1 MKRPVRFPGRNKGW
15 LLLVMLLIIE
25 MLYPCINIQ
34 AKEPE
39 SELVLRVAFP
49 EVDGFTEIDR
59 EGNRHG
65 VVVDYLNEIAKYTGW
80 KYEYIPTDSESMT
93 DRFLAGE
100 FDLMGGT
107 YYRKE
112 FEKFFAYPDYNSGY
126 TKSVLLARRDDMSIK
141 AYDLKSIEGKT
152 IGVYERADE
161 NIRRLKVYLESNNI
175 NCNLKYYTSEQ
186 LVDGKLYVYLDR
198 GDVDILLGN
207 NVDDSITYRIVTEY
221 DSQPHYIVTNVGNQE
236 VLDGLNMALAKI
248 MDSNPNFA
256 EERYKANFPDGSI
269 AGIILNEEEKEYIA
283 QKKTVSVAVVENWH
297 PLFCAQTDNDLHD
310 GIISDVLGAVAGFT
324 GLEFEY
330 VYTDSYAKAL
340 AMVQEGKADML
351 GAFMGN
357 EEEAAQMDLA
367 LSASYA
373 SLNDILVRNKAVSYP
388 SEGLVGGIIEGRE
401 MPKEVAAAE
410 VRYFKTV
417 PEGLMAVNSGEID
430 FFYDLSMRMEQ
441 EIQSHH
447 FTNVIPN

>member
-207 NVDDSITYRIVTEY
+207 NVMIPLPT
-221 DSQPHYIVTNVGNQE
+221 
-236 VLDGLNMALAKI
+236 VLSPNMTPSL
-248 MDSNPNFA
+248 
-256 EERYKANFPDGSI
+256 
-269 AGIILNEEEKEYIA
+269 IIL
-283 QKKTVSVAVVENWH
+283 
-297 PLFCAQTDNDLHD
+297 
-310 GIISDVLGAVAGFT
+310 
-324 GLEFEY
+324 
-330 VYTDSYAKAL
+330 
-340 AMVQEGKADML
+340 
-351 GAFMGN
+351 
-357 EEEAAQMDLA
+357 
-367 LSASYA
+367 
-373 SLNDILVRNKAVSYP
+373 
-388 SEGLVGGIIEGRE
+388 
-401 MPKEVAAAE
+401 
-410 VRYFKTV
+410 
-417 PEGLMAVNSGEID
+417 
-430 FFYDLSMRMEQ
+430 
-441 EIQSHH
+441 
-447 FTNVIPN
+447 